1 MMDVFAGLSR
11 SQLMSRIRGEGN
23 KRTELRLIGIFR
35 EHGFT
40 GWRRRQ
46 KLVGKPDF
54 VFRMQRVCVFVDG
67 CFWHGCP
74 KCYRRPSTNQE
85 FWDAKRDRNIARD
98 VEVTKALKKKGWRV
112 MRIWEH
118 DLRKKNEKRLAARL
132 RRVLG

>member
-1 MMDVFAGLSR
+1 MDVFAGLSR